1 MKKNLRAGALI
12 ALAIIIEASAF
23 TALAQRG
30 QDRIGPAGNRRIR
43 RILND
48 PQVGQGGVRPNR
60 RNQVPTG
67 PGRREQIQRQ
77 LMQAIGLSP
86 DQRQRMAEI
95 RQNNQDGILDA
106 GRRFR
111 QARQAL
117 DRAIRDENYNE
128 KVIDQHIEEFASAQA
143 ELVKQQ
149 ARVRAQLR
157 RVLTPDQMIRLNRLE
172 RQYRQR
178 LREERERQQG
188 DGPQGAL
195 TPFDLP
201 ADQAEETD
209 LISFLVFGN

>member
-1 MKKNLRAGALI
+1 
-12 ALAIIIEASAF
+12 
-23 TALAQRG
+23 
-30 QDRIGPAGNRRIR
+30 
-43 RILND
+43 
-48 PQVGQGGVRPNR
+48 
-60 RNQVPTG
+60 
-67 PGRREQIQRQ
+67 
-77 LMQAIGLSP
+77 MQAIGLSP
-86 DQRQRMAEI
+86 DQRQRMIEI

-157 RVLTPDQMIRLNRLE
+157 SVLTQDQMIRLNRLE

-188 DGPQGAL
+188 EGPQGEGPQGAL

-201 ADQAEETD
+201 VDQAEEPD